1 MIQDPD
7 KYEKW
12 LTTIANTRLIYNT
25 MDELEAM
32 LDNYSIHSNGI
43 RRSFASRQ
51 KMRAAYRDL
60 KVEVELMTDGL
71 LDLDTVMLDY
81 QLAWMFFRDNLR
93 RRTYP
98 EEVAMELLAY
108 CYPPY
113 IRKGKG
119 AKKGAI
125 YRQIVDLDINV
136 PLLLLMLLKVIP
148 GFDSKDGDV
157 EDMASQYDR
166 VMNLLER
173 FICFDTD
180 FSVQPSIT
188 GARECS
194 RKSRLMLLHHVSN
207 ILDTYEA
214 YADKANIYDTSG
226 YIKGNGIYFDIDGYW
241 NECKGELLYTDFWQI
256 EDLNGAGSYFMTHWH
271 KDADNRLT
279 GIRYSLFISEGPDGK
294 PVCYIQ
300 HPKTIWLRTR
310 GRRYGDADH
319 VWYNAEWGDETP
331 HELPLHRRMYSAV
344 WPLDINLTRCTDEG
358 VVSQYD
364 RWLNHD
370 CEIVR
375 PFRQFEYVFR
385 PNLYAITRT
394 HIYIAS
400 ENEREFYKVPRTAHE
415 GFERINMDDN
425 VGTMTMNGRT
435 YLVFDELQLYIN
447 ASRKELQKYG
457 IERVGSIE

>member
-1 MIQDPD
+1 MQ
-7 KYEKW
+7 
-12 LTTIANTRLIYNT
+12 
-25 MDELEAM
+25 
-32 LDNYSIHSNGI
+32 
-43 RRSFASRQ
+43 
-51 KMRAAYRDL
+51 
-60 KVEVELMTDGL
+60 
-71 LDLDTVMLDY
+71 DY

-113 IRKGKG
+113 IRKGTG
-119 AKKGAI
+119 AKKWAI

-157 EDMASQYDR
+157 EDMA
-166 VMNLLER
+166 
-173 FICFDTD
+173 
-180 FSVQPSIT
+180 
-188 GARECS
+188 
-194 RKSRLMLLHHVSN
+194 
-207 ILDTYEA
+207 
-214 YADKANIYDTSG
+214 
-226 YIKGNGIYFDIDGYW
+226 
-241 NECKGELLYTDFWQI
+241 
-256 EDLNGAGSYFMTHWH
+256 
-271 KDADNRLT
+271 
-279 GIRYSLFISEGPDGK
+279 
-294 PVCYIQ
+294 
-300 HPKTIWLRTR
+300 
-310 GRRYGDADH
+310 
-319 VWYNAEWGDETP
+319 
-331 HELPLHRRMYSAV
+331 
-344 WPLDINLTRCTDEG
+344 
-358 VVSQYD
+358 SQYD

-415 GFERINMDDN
+415 GFERIKMDDN

-435 YLVFDELQLYIN
+435 YLVFDELLLYIN
-447 ASRKELQKYG
+447 ASRKELKKYG